1 MTAPLRTSAPSRAPA
16 WGRWLLASVA
26 AIALA
31 HLLDATAWRLRLPT
45 VYERDWGRLLRI
57 VGFLPTWGL
66 VALAFWLEQR
76 TNQRRGPG
84 TALLL
89 LAPTLGGAAAEVLK
103 LVFRRVRP
111 DPEAFGYLFRAFSD
125 GPWSNRGLGLPS
137 SHALVAFAGAFALAR
152 IFPRARWVFYAVAAG
167 CGFTRVLANAHYL
180 SDIVVAASVAWGIV
194 MALTSRLPGA
204 LAPVSASGGDTG
216 HR

>member
-1 MTAPLRTSAPSRAPA
+1 M
-16 WGRWLLASVA
+16 
-26 AIALA
+26 A
-31 HLLDATAWRLRLPT
+31 HLLDATAWRVRLPT
-45 VYERDWGRLLRI
+45 VYEKDWGRLLRI

-66 VALAFWLEQR
+66 VTLAFWLEQR
-76 TNQRRGPG
+76 PSRRRGPE
-84 TALLL
+84 TALLI
-89 LAPTLGGAAAEVLK
+89 LAPTFGGAAAEVLK
-103 LVFRRVRP
+103 LLFRRVRP

-125 GPWSNRGLGLPS
+125 GPLSNRGLGLPS

-180 SDIVVAASVAWGIV
+180 SDIVVAACVAYGIV
-194 MALTSRLPGA
+194 MALTRRLPGA
-204 LAPVSASGGDTG
+204 LASGPVPEGDAG